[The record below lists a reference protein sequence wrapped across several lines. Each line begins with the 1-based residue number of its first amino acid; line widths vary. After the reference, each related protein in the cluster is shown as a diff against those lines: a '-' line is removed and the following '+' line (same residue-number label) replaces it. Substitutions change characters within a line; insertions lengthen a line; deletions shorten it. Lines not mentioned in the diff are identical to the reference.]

1 MAATNNRREREK
13 IEMRQLIVDSAI
25 EMYIKEGYDKLTLR
39 SIAQRIEYAPGT
51 IYLYFKDKHEL
62 FHAMH
67 EWAFKKLLMEW
78 DEKLSGIKNP
88 IDRLRGISETYINF
102 AFSNPELYDLMFI
115 LREPMCAEANIE
127 EWPCGMSVFQFLVD
141 TIEEALEKNLLK
153 SENAQTLAFMFWSS
167 THGMLSLHLRNRLR
181 MYDGMDLKKMIA
193 YTEEMILSQ
202 FLVKK

>member
-88 IDRLRGISETYINF
+88 IERLRGLSEIYINF

-115 LREPMCAEANIE
+115 LNEPMCAEANIE
-127 EWPCGMSVFQFLVD
+127 EWPCGLSAFQFLVD